1 MEHYKI
7 LKVLGSGGFGI
18 TYLVRDTMLKRK
30 VVLKENFPSS
40 YAYRDP
46 FTGRVIPNNEH
57 DAESFQWTLSNFLNE
72 ARVLAQLDSPG
83 IVRVLSVFECNGTAY
98 FSMDYVQGLPM
109 DYLGEQQLLA
119 GNCYSE
125 AKLKGLLVHILQ
137 ILDYL
142 HKKGICHRDIKPGN
156 ILLTQEGAPV
166 LIDFGAS
173 RRIESNH
180 TQTVLA
186 TRGFSS
192 PEQALGRKDMGPW
205 SDLYSLGATFYP
217 AEGLC
222 AAQRG
227 GTADQRHHTAAGRI
241 LFVVFPLFEKFSEN
255 HRQGP
260 FSACGRPLCFRRSVD
275 EGSEG

>member
-1 MEHYKI
+1 
-7 LKVLGSGGFGI
+7 
-18 TYLVRDTMLKRK
+18 
-30 VVLKENFPSS
+30 
-40 YAYRDP
+40 
-46 FTGRVIPNNEH
+46 
-57 DAESFQWTLSNFLNE
+57 
-72 ARVLAQLDSPG
+72 
-83 IVRVLSVFECNGTAY
+83 
-98 FSMDYVQGLPM
+98 MDYVQGLPM

-186 TRGFSS
+186 TRGFFFSGAGTG
-192 PEQALGRKDMGPW
+192 QKRYGALERPLFPGCYI
-205 SDLYSLGATFYP
+205 LFP

-222 AAQRG
+222 SAQRG
-227 GTADQRHHTAAGRI
+227 RNG
-241 LFVVFPLFEKFSEN
+241 
-255 HRQGP
+255 
-260 FSACGRPLCFRRSVD
+260 
-275 EGSEG
+275 

>member
-1 MEHYKI
+1 
-7 LKVLGSGGFGI
+7 
-18 TYLVRDTMLKRK
+18 
-30 VVLKENFPSS
+30 
-40 YAYRDP
+40 
-46 FTGRVIPNNEH
+46 
-57 DAESFQWTLSNFLNE
+57 
-72 ARVLAQLDSPG
+72 
-83 IVRVLSVFECNGTAY
+83 
-98 FSMDYVQGLPM
+98 MDYVQGLPM

-186 TRGFSS
+186 TRGFSLRS
-192 PEQALGRKDMGPW
+192 RHWAEKIWGP
-205 SDLYSLGATFYP
+205 GATFIP
-217 AEGLC
+217 WVLHFIPC
-222 AAQRG
+222 
-227 GTADQRHHTAAGRI
+227 
-241 LFVVFPLFEKFSEN
+241 
-255 HRQGP
+255 
-260 FSACGRPLCFRRSVD
+260 
-275 EGSEG
+275 

>member
-1 MEHYKI
+1 
-7 LKVLGSGGFGI
+7 
-18 TYLVRDTMLKRK
+18 
-30 VVLKENFPSS
+30 
-40 YAYRDP
+40 
-46 FTGRVIPNNEH
+46 
-57 DAESFQWTLSNFLNE
+57 
-72 ARVLAQLDSPG
+72 
-83 IVRVLSVFECNGTAY
+83 
-98 FSMDYVQGLPM
+98 MDYVQGLPM

-173 RRIESNH
+173 RRIEKQPHPDRSGD
-180 TQTVLA
+180 TWF
-186 TRGFSS
+186 FSS

-205 SDLYSLGATFYP
+205 SDLYSLGATFYSLLKGFAP
-217 AEGLC
+217 PRG
-222 AAQRG
+222 G

-241 LFVVFPLFEKFSEN
+241 LFVVFQLFEKIF
-255 HRQGP
+255 
-260 FSACGRPLCFRRSVD
+260 
-275 EGSEG
+275 

>member
-1 MEHYKI
+1 
-7 LKVLGSGGFGI
+7 
-18 TYLVRDTMLKRK
+18 
-30 VVLKENFPSS
+30 
-40 YAYRDP
+40 
-46 FTGRVIPNNEH
+46 
-57 DAESFQWTLSNFLNE
+57 
-72 ARVLAQLDSPG
+72 
-83 IVRVLSVFECNGTAY
+83 
-98 FSMDYVQGLPM
+98 M

-186 TRGFSS
+186 TRGFLLRSRRWA
-192 PEQALGRKDMGPW
+192 EKIWGP
-205 SDLYSLGATFYP
+205 GATFIP
-217 AEGLC
+217 WVLHFIPC
-222 AAQRG
+222 
-227 GTADQRHHTAAGRI
+227 
-241 LFVVFPLFEKFSEN
+241 
-255 HRQGP
+255 
-260 FSACGRPLCFRRSVD
+260 
-275 EGSEG
+275 

>member
-1 MEHYKI
+1 
-7 LKVLGSGGFGI
+7 
-18 TYLVRDTMLKRK
+18 
-30 VVLKENFPSS
+30 
-40 YAYRDP
+40 
-46 FTGRVIPNNEH
+46 
-57 DAESFQWTLSNFLNE
+57 
-72 ARVLAQLDSPG
+72 
-83 IVRVLSVFECNGTAY
+83 
-98 FSMDYVQGLPM
+98 MDYVQGLPM

-205 SDLYSLGATFYP
+205 SDLYSLGATFYSLLKGFAP
-217 AEGLC
+217 PRGEERLINDTIQPL
-222 AAQRG
+222 AASSSLSS
-227 GTADQRHHTAAGRI
+227 HYSKI
-241 LFVVFPLFEKFSEN
+241 F
-255 HRQGP
+255 
-260 FSACGRPLCFRRSVD
+260 
-275 EGSEG
+275 

>member
-1 MEHYKI
+1 
-7 LKVLGSGGFGI
+7 
-18 TYLVRDTMLKRK
+18 
-30 VVLKENFPSS
+30 
-40 YAYRDP
+40 
-46 FTGRVIPNNEH
+46 
-57 DAESFQWTLSNFLNE
+57 
-72 ARVLAQLDSPG
+72 
-83 IVRVLSVFECNGTAY
+83 
-98 FSMDYVQGLPM
+98 MDYVQGLPM

-205 SDLYSLGATFYP
+205 SDLYSLGATFYSLLKGFAPPRGEERLINDTIQPLAASSSLSSNYSKNFLKTIDKALSPRVEDRYASAEAWMKDLRVEGGAVSTIQFSPRSSNQPVSVFSICLPYPLP
-217 AEGLC
+217 ALC
-222 AAQRG
+222 RK
-227 GTADQRHHTAAGRI
+227 GRNI
-241 LFVVFPLFEKFSEN
+241 
-255 HRQGP
+255 
-260 FSACGRPLCFRRSVD
+260 
-275 EGSEG
+275 